1 MPYCSRCGVEVDDAT
16 SDCPLC
22 EAPIQRLDA
31 PASPLGAGPYPQ
43 HIIDPQDRYRLS
55 RAERR
60 RIAIEILSLVAILGS
75 GALLLMDLLSSADLG
90 WSRYAVASI
99 VFGWT
104 AACLPIAL
112 HGRPKAAVAAVGA
125 ASVAFLVVLD
135 AMDGAIGWSLSLG
148 APIAL
153 TSFAAVLAT
162 ATCIATRRVKGL
174 NLLGIGAIG
183 LAAYLVALEALLRI
197 GLLGLERFGEVRPY
211 WSLVA
216 ALALV
221 PVAVFLFYLH
231 GRVARGADLRK
242 IFRL

>member
-1 MPYCSRCGVEVDDAT
+1 MPYCSRCGVEVDDGAT
-16 SDCPLC
+16 ICPLC

-31 PASPLGAGPYPQ
+31 PVSPLGDGPYPQ
-43 HIIDPQDRYRLS
+43 HIIDPQDTYRLS

-60 RIAIEILSLVAILGS
+60 RIATEILSLVAILGS

-99 VFGWT
+99 IFGWS

-112 HGRPKAAVAAVGA
+112 HARPRAAVAAVGA
-125 ASVAFLVVLD
+125 ASVAFLIVLD
-135 AMDGAIGWSLSLG
+135 AMDGGIGWSLSLG
-148 APIAL
+148 APITM
-153 TSFAAVLAT
+153 TSFAAVAAT
-162 ATCIATRRVKGL
+162 AACIATRRVKGL

-231 GRVARGADLRK
+231 GRVTRGADLRK